1 MDRSWAEPG
10 VRIIAVLA
18 THERKHDRNT
28 AEGLSSLSTAV
39 AHPTDPGQHVGR
51 PRRAAALVRCRLWHA
66 GSCSV
71 PRKGV
76 ATGLGQ
82 RA

>member
-39 AHPTDPGQHVGR
+39 AHPLTPVSKW
-51 PRRAAALVRCRLWHA
+51 AALGALQPWCAVASGMPGAASCRA
-66 GSCSV
+66 KGS
-71 PRKGV
+71 R
-76 ATGLGQ
+76 LGQ